1 MKNNKRFDCL
11 KEKER
16 IHAEMLKEIKGMTL
30 EEERAYY
37 NRPTGDKKL
46 DAWISKVKQHSVN
59 RSKLKKSS

>member
-1 MKNNKRFDCL
+1 MKKTKRFDCL

-37 NRPTGDKKL
+37 NRPSGDKKF
-46 DAWISKVKQHSVN
+46 DAWVAKVKQHSEK